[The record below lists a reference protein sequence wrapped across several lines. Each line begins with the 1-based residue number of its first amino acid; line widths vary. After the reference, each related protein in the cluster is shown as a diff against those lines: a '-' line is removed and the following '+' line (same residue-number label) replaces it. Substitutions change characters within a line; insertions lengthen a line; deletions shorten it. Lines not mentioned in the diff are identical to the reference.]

1 MLRISEIGD
10 NLRIEVKVQPRASRN
25 QIVGEHDGALKIK
38 LAAPPVEGEANRALL
53 DYLAEI
59 LKLPRKNI
67 LLIKGDSSRHKLIEI
82 CGIDKKTFLAKISA
96 FISHTL
102 S

>member
-38 LAAPPVEGEANRALL
+38 LAAPPVEGEQPAWL
-53 DYLAEI
+53 DYQAEI
-59 LKLPRKNI
+59 LKLPGRI
-67 LLIKGDSSRHKLIEI
+67 LL
-82 CGIDKKTFLAKISA
+82 KKRR
-96 FISHTL
+96 
-102 S
+102 